1 VAPASHRGD
10 RVSESS
16 PPVSAPA
23 APAPVVCVVEPDAEL
38 AARLARVTAEQQ
50 AEVVTFGTSQ
60 RALEH
65 LATQRCDVIVASD
78 GLEGPTC
85 PALLRRVQNE
95 HPEVL
100 RVVLSDRD
108 GVEVFRRVPYA
119 HQFFRRTAAPAAL
132 AAALGQCLELRSL
145 IRRPQLRALVSSSN
159 ALPAAPQLYA
169 QLIDLLAD
177 PKCSMV
183 KVVEVIQ
190 RDIAMSTRL
199 MQLVSSAFFGLSTQ
213 IQSLGACVG
222 YLGLNAVRS
231 LVLSAE
237 ITQLY
242 PAAVPGFSSE
252 TLHARA
258 LATSRLARRLAPGV
272 VDEGQAF
279 VAGLLHGVGQLI
291 LASRAPER
299 FAETLQLV
307 KERELSL
314 TAAELEVFGA
324 TDAQV
329 AAYLLALWG
338 QPIEIVSAIANQ
350 DSPERVD
357 VRTPGMATLIYI
369 SKRLTHNP
377 AMPLGDD
384 PASPQQLNTAFLTQV
399 GALDTLTSWRA
410 VASRVAS

>member
-1 VAPASHRGD
+1 
-10 RVSESS
+10 VSEPS
-16 PPVSAPA
+16 PPASAPA
-23 APAPVVCVVEPDAEL
+23 APPAAVCLAEPDAEL
-38 AARLARVTAEQQ
+38 AARLARVSSEQH
-50 AEVVTFGTSQ
+50 AEVVTFASAR

-65 LATQRCDVIVASD
+65 LATQRCDLIVAGD
-78 GLEGPTC
+78 GLEEPSC
-85 PALLRRVQNE
+85 PELLRRVQNE

-100 RVVLSDRD
+100 RVVLSDRE

-132 AAALGQCLELRSL
+132 AAALAQCLQLRAL

-159 ALPAAPQLYA
+159 ALPAAPRLYA

-183 KVVEVIQ
+183 KVVDVIQ

-237 ITQLY
+237 ITQLF

-252 TLHARA
+252 TVHARA

-272 VDEGQAF
+272 ADESQAF
-279 VAGLLHGVGQLI
+279 VAGLLHGVGQLV
-291 LASRAPER
+291 LAARAPER
-299 FAETLQLV
+299 FREALELARA
-307 KERELSL
+307 RELSL
-314 TAAELEVFGA
+314 TAAQVEVFGA
-324 TDAQV
+324 SDAQV

-350 DSPERVD
+350 DTPEQVD
-357 VRTPGMATLIYI
+357 VRTPGMATLLYI
-369 SKRLTHNP
+369 SKRLAENP
-377 AMPLGDD
+377 AMPLGEDVGS
-384 PASPQQLNTAFLTQV
+384 AAQLNTAFLTQV
-399 GALDTLTSWRA
+399 GALEKLTSWRA
-410 VASRVAS
+410 VASRSS

>member
-1 VAPASHRGD
+1 M
-10 RVSESS
+10 
-16 PPVSAPA
+16 
-23 APAPVVCVVEPDAEL
+23 VEPDAEF
-38 AARLARVTAEQQ
+38 AARLARVGTEQR
-50 AEVVTFGTSQ
+50 AEVVTFESS
-60 RALEH
+60 RSALEH
-65 LATQRCDVIVASD
+65 LATQRCDLILAGD
-78 GLEGPTC
+78 GLEEPSC

-132 AAALGQCLELRSL
+132 EAALAQCLALRSL
-145 IRRPQLRALVSSSN
+145 VQRPQLRALVSSSN
-159 ALPAAPQLYA
+159 RLPAAPKLYA

-183 KVVEVIQ
+183 KVVDVIQ
-190 RDIAMSTRL
+190 RDLGMSTRL

-213 IQSLGACVG
+213 IQSLGACIG

-237 ITQLY
+237 ISQLY
-242 PAAVPGFSSE
+242 PATVPGFSSE
-252 TLHARA
+252 TVHARG
-258 LATSRLARRLAPGV
+258 LATSRLARRLAPGM

-279 VAGLLHGVGQLI
+279 VAGLLHGVGQLV
-291 LASRAPER
+291 LASRAPDG
-299 FAETLQLV
+299 FAETLVLAE
-307 KERELSL
+307 ERELTL
-314 TAAELEVFGA
+314 TAAQLEVFGA

-338 QPIEIVSAIANQ
+338 QPIDIVSAIANQ
-350 DSPERVD
+350 DTPERVD

-369 SKRLTHNP
+369 SKRLAQNP

-384 PASPQQLNTAFLTQV
+384 PASAAQLNTAFLTQV
-399 GALDTLTSWRA
+399 GALEKLTSWRA
-410 VASRVAS
+410 VASRVGC

>member
-1 VAPASHRGD
+1 M
-10 RVSESS
+10 
-16 PPVSAPA
+16 
-23 APAPVVCVVEPDAEL
+23 VEPDAEL
-38 AARLARVTAEQQ
+38 AARLARVAAEQQ
-50 AEVVTFGTSQ
+50 AEVVSFAGSR

-65 LATQRCDVIVASD
+65 LATQRCDVIVAGD
-78 GLEGPTC
+78 GLEEPSC

-119 HQFFRRTAAPAAL
+119 HQFFQRAAAPAAL
-132 AAALGQCLELRSL
+132 QAALAQCLQLRAL
-145 IRRPQLRALVSSSN
+145 LRRPQLRALVSSSN
-159 ALPAAPQLYA
+159 ALPAAPKLYA

-183 KVVEVIQ
+183 KVVDVIQ

-242 PAAVPGFSSE
+242 PAAVPGFTSE

-272 VDEGQAF
+272 ADEGQAF
-279 VAGLLHGVGQLI
+279 VAGLLHGVGQLV
-291 LASRAPER
+291 LAARAPER
-299 FAETLQLV
+299 FQETLELA

-314 TAAELEVFGA
+314 TAAEIEVFGA
-324 TDAQV
+324 SDAQV

-338 QPIEIVSAIANQ
+338 QPIDIVSAIANQ
-350 DSPERVD
+350 DTPEQVD

-369 SKRLTHNP
+369 SKRLAQNP

-384 PASPQQLNTAFLTQV
+384 AASPAQLNTAFLTQV
-399 GALDTLTSWRA
+399 GALETLTSWRA
-410 VASRVAS
+410 VASRASP